1 MVAPLDGLVLELDTG
16 GGKKF
21 QDDEPTAGSGQ
32 PDCEGG
38 YPVQLT
44 KPTLTVELLPRDV
57 GLLPRNNDSS
67 KMHLLEHF
75 TKQLD
80 QYEG

>member
-1 MVAPLDGLVLELDTG
+1 MAPLGDLVLELDTG

-21 QDDEPTAGSGQ
+21 QHDEPTAG
-32 PDCEGG
+32 
-38 YPVQLT
+38 
-44 KPTLTVELLPRDV
+44 
-57 GLLPRNNDSS
+57 LLPRNDDSS
-67 KMHLLEHF
+67 KMRLLEHF